1 MDSQL
6 ADLISEYSVKAFKSV
21 PTYDHDGDFLTFYTE
36 DTECYSDRIDDTL
49 TLFRHPETETIVG
62 LKVKGVNK
70 LLADIG
76 PKGVVVNA
84 DGFQLGILFYSWA
97 LEKESNQHDFEILKY
112 LQDSFGSVTATI
124 GTMADDNYGLSGSN
138 SELV

>member
-6 ADLISEYSVKAFKSV
+6 ADLISEYSLKAFKPV
-21 PTYDHDGDFLTFYTE
+21 PTYDNDGDFLTFYTE
-36 DTECYSDRIDDTL
+36 DTDCYSDRIDDTL
-49 TLFRHPETETIVG
+49 TLYRHPETEAIVG
-62 LKVKGVNK
+62 IKVKGVSK

-76 PKGVVVNA
+76 PKGVVVKG

-97 LEKESNQHDFEILKY
+97 LEKDTSPEDFEILKY
-112 LQDSFGSVTATI
+112 LQDSFGTVTAVI
-124 GTMADDNYGLSGSN
+124 GTLADGNYGLSDSN